1 VETITA
7 EVCVLGSGPA
17 GAAIASRLACL
28 GHNVVL
34 IGDEGASRRS
44 RLESVSPGILPFLAQ
59 LDLETALEKCAVP
72 CEEPI
77 IRWETA
83 EPFARSAPGPSGHLL
98 DRNLFDSCLLKAV
111 RRAGVHVLSARI
123 REVPERLTEGG
134 AWRVRLAVD
143 GGIQDVYAHFLIVAT
158 GRKPLLPQPRKRIL
172 PPLLALQARW
182 LPSSPVRPRI
192 SVEALRDGWV
202 WGAPLPDGSY
212 AAVAFLDPPSRSRR
226 RGADATTSLEERY
239 HALLSETT
247 VFGDCLHGPRLSHVT
262 ACDTSAFLAEEV
274 IGSDWMLVGDS
285 AVTLEPISAQGVQVA
300 LKLGCQGAAVVHTLL
315 SDASSVLIAESF
327 YRDQCRRIAA
337 RHVKTTRQFYAAPE
351 RFREE
356 PFWRSRA
363 FQAQDSDLPL
373 PHPSPDAVSPTTRVH
388 LSPEAELRAIPCL
401 IGDRI
406 CLQTALEH
414 PSLDSPV
421 SHLGDIAVATLLLGT
436 TQARAAGELCRSWVQ
451 QGVADHPLS
460 LLYWFLQR
468 EILVPM

>member
-1 VETITA
+1 METISA
-7 EVCVLGSGPA
+7 EVCVLGGGPA
-17 GAAIASRLACL
+17 GAAIAYRLACL
-28 GHNVVL
+28 GHDVVL
-34 IGDEGASRRS
+34 IGDEGSHRRS

-59 LDLETALEKCAVP
+59 LDLETALERCAVP

-98 DRNLFDSCLLKAV
+98 DRIRFDACLLEVV
-111 RRAGVHVLSARI
+111 RQAGVSVLSARI
-123 REVPERLTEGG
+123 GEVPKRLTQG
-134 AWRVRLAVD
+134 AWRLQLDAED
-143 GGIQDVYAHFLIVAT
+143 GPQHLYARFLIVAT
-158 GRKPLLPQPRKRIL
+158 GRKPLLPQARKRIL

-182 LPSSPVRPRI
+182 QLSSPAPPRI

-202 WGAPLPDGSY
+202 WGAPLPDGNY
-212 AAVAFLDPPSRSRR
+212 CAVAFMDPLPHSHQIFSSRETSIGSR
-226 RGADATTSLEERY
+226 Y
-239 HALLSETT
+239 QNFLSEAT
-247 VFGDCLHGPRLSHVT
+247 VFEDCLRGQQMSPVS
-262 ACDTSAFLAEEV
+262 ACDASAFLAEEV

-285 AVTLEPISAQGVQVA
+285 SVALEPISAQGVQVA

-315 SDASSVLIAESF
+315 SDASSAPIAESF

-337 RHVKTTRQFYAAPE
+337 RHVKTTRQFYAGPE

-363 FQAQDSDLPL
+363 FNIQDSDPPL
-373 PHPSPDAVSPTTRVH
+373 PPLSPDAISPTTRVR

-414 PSLDSPV
+414 PSLDSPL
-421 SHLGDIAVATLLLGT
+421 SHLGDVAVATLLLGT
-436 TQARAAGELCRSWVQ
+436 TQPQAAEELCRSWAQ
-451 QGVADHPLS
+451 QGVADQPLP

-468 EILVPM
+468 EILVSA